1 MRCRKFYSSL
11 CIQIKSPALTHS
23 KSAMYRA
30 FKKMY
35 GQQIMVFIHISCVQ
49 MKTWAE

>member
-1 MRCRKFYSSL
+1 MRCPKFYSSL
-11 CIQIKSPALTHS
+11 CIQIKSPTLTHS

-35 GQQIMVFIHISCVQ
+35 GQANHGFFISCVQ